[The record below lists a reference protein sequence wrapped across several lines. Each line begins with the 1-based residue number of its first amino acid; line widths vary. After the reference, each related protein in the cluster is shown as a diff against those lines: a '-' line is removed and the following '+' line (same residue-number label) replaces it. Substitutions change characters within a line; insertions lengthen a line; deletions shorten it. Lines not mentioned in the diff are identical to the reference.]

1 LLEGIKQC
9 ETAPSNGPYSKLHD
23 SLRAMHTAVVSE
35 HERASHM
42 LPKKVGQEEEGRN
55 KKSGEQKEGAMFAR
69 NVGRAETRKERDCE
83 ALAVLE
89 KMSNMLGRRVWKAK
103 ARLVELRLPTHP
115 EIGQSLQRAIAN
127 LEHQEQHVVGVEG
140 AMRVQCT
147 NAMSLAGGQSR
158 SGGCCCNAR
167 RSSCAVGGGESNEQC
182 VVVEWYRGLRDR
194 VRVTVCREVTQEGS
208 PPRFG

>member
-1 LLEGIKQC
+1 MLEGIKQC

-147 NAMSLAGGQSR
+147 NAMSLAREASQEAEVAAAMREGR
-158 SGGCCCNAR
+158 
-167 RSSCAVGGGESNEQC
+167 AVPL
-182 VVVEWYRGLRDR
+182 VVVNQTNNASSSNG
-194 VRVTVCREVTQEGS
+194 TVV
-208 PPRFG
+208 